1 MLFCKCKEE
10 SIKKLRQWQ
19 PYAQDNLNL
28 RAPIWALSE
37 GALMR
42 ANNEGEGRGQQLLL
56 FVLARLGRGARSLL
70 YFEPEQQQALLV
82 SCNELEK
89 HNYQIENIGP

>member
-42 ANNEGEGRGQQLLL
+42 ANNEREGHGQQLLL
-56 FVLARLGRGARSLL
+56 FVLTRLGRGARTLL
-70 YFEPEQQQALLV
+70 YLEPEQQQALLV
-82 SCNELEK
+82 SRDELEK
-89 HNYQIENIGP
+89 HSYRKENFGP